1 MGTAIAALPEAYRL
15 VRSNPI
21 LVAGSAIF
29 GVIAVVGA
37 AVSIIPLFGAVL
49 FQVLIL
55 PVGLIGLTEMTD
67 SAAENGATSLG
78 KFGHGISNNIK
89 SAIGAYACMLGIQV
103 VAGLLLAIPLAAII
117 GTAVLNIASE
127 PSGSVL
133 ASIGALG
140 VVGVL
145 VVVLVIVVLTIMQ
158 NFLDVA
164 VVIGDKDATDAITE
178 AKDILVE
185 APLSVLG
192 YALVR
197 FTVFTTVLVVPA
209 LLAVGVGSVSSD
221 SGGTGAGMI
230 AGGLL
235 LIAGPLAIAFS
246 VAYHVV
252 YYRNRRRDELTPS
265 SSSGV
270 RPQRDDPSRPAGT
283 VE

>member
-15 VRSNPI
+15 VKSNPI
-21 LVAGSAIF
+21 LIAGSAIF
-29 GVIAVVGA
+29 GVIAVVGV

-78 KFGHGISNNIK
+78 RFGHGISNNIK
-89 SAIGAYACMLGIQV
+89 SAIGAYACMLGIQLV
-103 VAGLLLAIPLAAII
+103 TGLLLAIPLAAII
-117 GTAVLNIASE
+117 GTAILNVGSE

-133 ASIGALG
+133 ASVGALG
-140 VVGVL
+140 IVGVL
-145 VVVLVIVVLTIMQ
+145 VVVLVIVALTTMQ

-164 VVIGDKDATDAITE
+164 VVIGDKSATDAIAE

-235 LIAGPLAIAFS
+235 LVAGPLAIAFS
-246 VAYHVV
+246 AAYHVV
-252 YYRNRRRDELTPS
+252 YYRNRRQDELTSAPS
-265 SSSGV
+265 SGS
-270 RPQRDDPSRPAGT
+270 RPQRDDPSRPTGT

>member
-21 LVAGSAIF
+21 LIAGSAIF
-29 GVIAVVGA
+29 GVIAVVGV

-78 KFGHGISNNIK
+78 KFGHGISSNIK
-89 SAIGAYACMLGIQV
+89 SAIGAYACMLGIQLV
-103 VAGLLLAIPLAAII
+103 TGLLLAIPLAAII
-117 GTAVLNIASE
+117 GTAILNIGSE

-145 VVVLVIVVLTIMQ
+145 VVVLVIVALTTMQ

-178 AKDILVE
+178 AKNILVE

-197 FTVFTTVLVVPA
+197 FTLFTTVLVVPA
-209 LLAVGVGSVSSD
+209 LLAVGVGSVSSN
-221 SGGTGAGMI
+221 SGGTGTGMI

-235 LIAGPLAIAFS
+235 LVAGPLAISFS
-246 VAYHVV
+246 AAYHVV
-252 YYRNRRRDELTPS
+252 YYRNRRQDELTPA
-265 SSSGV
+265 SSSGN
-270 RPQRDDPSRPAGT
+270 RSRDDPSRPAGT

>member
-1 MGTAIAALPEAYRL
+1 MGAAIAALPEAYRL

-67 SAAENGATSLG
+67 SAAETGATSLG
-78 KFGHGISNNIK
+78 KFGNGISSNIK
-89 SAIGAYACMLGIQV
+89 SAVGAYACMLGIQLV
-103 VAGLLLAIPLAAII
+103 TGLLLAIPLAAVI
-117 GTAVLNIASE
+117 GTAILNVGSE

-133 ASIGALG
+133 ASVGALG
-140 VVGVL
+140 IVGVL
-145 VVVLVIVVLTIMQ
+145 VVVLVLMALTIMQ

-164 VVIGDKDATDAITE
+164 VVIGDKDATDAIAE

-197 FTVFTTVLVVPA
+197 FTLFTTVLVVPA
-209 LLAVGVGSVSSD
+209 LLAVGVGSVGSN
-221 SGGTGAGMI
+221 SGGTGTSMI

-235 LIAGPLAIAFS
+235 LVAGPLAIAFAA
-246 VAYHVV
+246 AYHVI
-252 YYRNRRRDELTPS
+252 YYRNRRQDELTPA
-265 SSSGV
+265 SSSGD
-270 RPQRDDPSRPAGT
+270 RPQRDDPSHPSGT